1 MKKAEQPARD
11 RVIWLIAALKTF
23 KGVLLLA
30 AAIGLLKLVH
40 RDVADFVLQC
50 IHTLHVDPENR
61 YVQTLLVKASIA
73 NERQLK
79 ELSIGSF
86 FYAGL
91 LLIEGTG
98 LFLQKRWANYCSVII
113 TVSFLPLE
121 VWELMKKFSP
131 AKTVV
136 IAANIAIVLYLGVK
150 LRQEH
155 SL

>member
-1 MKKAEQPARD
+1 MKQAEQPAHD
-11 RVIWLIAALKTF
+11 RVIWWIAALKTF

-40 RDVADFVLQC
+40 RDVADVVWQC
-50 IHTLHVDPENR
+50 IKTLHVDPENH
-61 YVQTLLVKASIA
+61 YIQTLLVKASIA
-73 NERQLK
+73 NARQLQV
-79 ELSIGSF
+79 LSIGSF

-98 LFLQKRWANYCSVII
+98 LFLQQRWAQYFSVII
-113 TVSFLPLE
+113 TASFVPLE

-136 IAANIAIVLYLGVK
+136 IAVNMAIVVYLVVK

-155 SL
+155 A

>member
-1 MKKAEQPARD
+1 MKQAEQKPHD

-30 AAIGLLKLVH
+30 AAIGLLKLMH
-40 RDVADFVLQC
+40 RDVAAVVWQC
-50 IHTLHVDPENR
+50 IQTLHVDPENH
-61 YVQTLLVKASIA
+61 YVQTVLVKASIA
-73 NERQLK
+73 NARQLQA
-79 ELSIGSF
+79 LSIGSF
-86 FYAGL
+86 LYAGL

-98 LFLQKRWANYCSVII
+98 LFLQKRWAKYFSVII
-113 TVSFLPLE
+113 TASFIPLE

-136 IAANIAIVLYLGVK
+136 IAANIAIVLYLVVK

-155 SL
+155 T

>member
-11 RVIWLIAALKTF
+11 RVIWWIAALKTF

-40 RDVADFVLQC
+40 RDVADVVWQC
-50 IHTLHVDPENR
+50 IQTLHVDPENR
-61 YVQTLLVKASIA
+61 YVQTVLVKASLA
-73 NERQLK
+73 NERQVK
-79 ELSIGSF
+79 ELSLGSF

-98 LFLQKRWANYCSVII
+98 LFLQQRWAKYFSVII
-113 TVSFLPLE
+113 TASFLPLE

-136 IAANIAIVLYLGVK
+136 IAANMAIVLYLVVK

-155 SL
+155 A

>member
-1 MKKAEQPARD
+1 MKQAEQKPHD

-30 AAIGLLKLVH
+30 AAIGLLKLMH
-40 RDVADFVLQC
+40 RDVADVVWQC
-50 IHTLHVDPENR
+50 IQTLHVDPENR

-73 NERQLK
+73 NERQLQA
-79 ELSIGSF
+79 LSIGSF
-86 FYAGL
+86 VYAGL
-91 LLIEGTG
+91 LLIEGAG
-98 LFLQKRWANYCSVII
+98 LFLQKRWAKYFSVMI
-113 TVSFLPLE
+113 TASFIPLE

-136 IAANIAIVLYLGVK
+136 IAANIAIVLYLVVK

-155 SL
+155 T

>member
-1 MKKAEQPARD
+1 MKQAAQPAHD
-11 RVIWLIAALKTF
+11 RVLWVIAALKTC

-40 RDVADFVLQC
+40 RDVADVVWQC
-50 IHTLHVDPENR
+50 IQTLHVDPENR
-61 YVQTLLVKASIA
+61 YVQTVLVKASLA
-73 NERQLK
+73 NARQLQA
-79 ELSIGSF
+79 LSLGSF
-86 FYAGL
+86 LYAGL

-98 LFLQKRWANYCSVII
+98 LFLQKRWAKYFSVII
-113 TVSFLPLE
+113 TASFVPLE

-136 IAANIAIVLYLGVK
+136 IAVNMAIVLYLVVK

-155 SL
+155 A